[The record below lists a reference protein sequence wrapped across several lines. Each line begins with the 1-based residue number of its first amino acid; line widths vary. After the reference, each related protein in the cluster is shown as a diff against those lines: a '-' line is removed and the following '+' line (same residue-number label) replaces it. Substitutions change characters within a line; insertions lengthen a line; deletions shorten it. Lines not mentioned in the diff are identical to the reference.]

1 MTMTA
6 SSVIARYVADYPAF
20 PVALTNGYT
29 IECRIRRTPSGNK
42 REWLAYHDTD
52 GCTTIEFRATNELQ
66 AEAMIDDLLRVG
78 V

>member
-6 SSVIARYVADYPAF
+6 SSVIALYVAGYPDY
-20 PVALTNGYT
+20 PVALPNGYT
-29 IECRIRRTPSGNK
+29 IECRMNRTANGSK
-42 REWLAYHDTD
+42 REWLAYHDMD
-52 GCTTIEFRATNELQ
+52 GCTTIEFRCTDQKQ